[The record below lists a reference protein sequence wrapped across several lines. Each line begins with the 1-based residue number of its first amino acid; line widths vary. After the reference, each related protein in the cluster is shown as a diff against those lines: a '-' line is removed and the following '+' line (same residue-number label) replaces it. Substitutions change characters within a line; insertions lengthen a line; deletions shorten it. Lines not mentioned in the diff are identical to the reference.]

1 MLGTFFGFRM
11 FIKKIMKNTNKKT
24 RWAVA
29 FVCAALITLNGCSG
43 NQDDTKTVPSFSLAW
58 SEYPSWSV
66 FGVADVTGIINGKK
80 GELGPVEEKWGV
92 DIELKEAEYDPCLAM
107 YGAGQC
113 DAVCI
118 TNMDILSPA
127 TGRPGVMVLP
137 TSTSDGAD
145 ACLVTADIKSVEDL
159 KDKKVFGLEKS
170 VSEYCFVRNLELLG
184 QKEGDYE
191 FANMDPGAA
200 ALAMQQKQAAQQAIV
215 VWNPFVMETLGKRK
229 DVRVLFDS
237 TKIPN
242 EIIDSVV
249 VAKASLEKEGGE
261 AFACAVIEAYYEV
274 NKALAD
280 SAKRN
285 DTLIAIGEKFS
296 NLGLEQM
303 EKVVEQTKF
312 YGTPDKGLAVLT
324 GADLPKIMDT
334 VVSFC
339 ASHGIVDKAP
349 SIGYGDAAKAA
360 DAAVRFD
367 PTFIEKVKQG
377 PAK

>member
-1 MLGTFFGFRM
+1 
-11 FIKKIMKNTNKKT
+11 MKNIKEKT
-24 RWAVA
+24 SWA
-29 FVCAALITLNGCSG
+29 AALGCAVLLTLNGCSKQESTSSG
-43 NQDDTKTVPSFSLAW
+43 AAGAKIIPSFSLAW

-118 TNMDILSPA
+118 TNMDILGPA
-127 TGRPGVMVLP
+127 GGRPGVMVLP
-137 TSTSDGAD
+137 TSTSFGAD
-145 ACLVTADIKSVEDL
+145 ACLVTSDIKSVEDL
-159 KDKKVFGLEKS
+159 KGKKVFGLEKS

-184 QKEGDYE
+184 QAEKDYT
-191 FANMDPGAA
+191 FSSMDPGAA
-200 ALAMQQKQAAQQAIV
+200 AIAMQQRKAEQQAIV
-215 VWNPFVMETLGKRK
+215 VWNPFVISTLAKRD

-249 VAKASLEKEGGE
+249 VAKESLAKEGGE
-261 AFACAVIEAYYEV
+261 AFACAVIDAFYQV
-274 NKALAD
+274 NAAIAD
-280 SAKRN
+280 PAKRS
-285 DTLIAIGEKFS
+285 DTLIAIGEKFA
-296 NLGLEQM
+296 NVTLEDM
-303 EKVVEQTKF
+303 EKVVQQTKF
-312 YGTPDKGLAVLT
+312 YSTPEEGLALLT
-324 GADLPKIMDT
+324 GEDLPKIMDR
-334 VVSFC
+334 VVDFC
-339 ASHGIVDKAP
+339 ASHGIVESKPAL
-349 SIGYGDAAKAA
+349 GYGDPAKSS

-367 PTFIEKVKQG
+367 AGYIRKVKTG

>member
-1 MLGTFFGFRM
+1 
-11 FIKKIMKNTNKKT
+11 MKNINIKT
-24 RWAVA
+24 IWAVA
-29 FVCAALITLNGCSG
+29 LGCAALITLNGCSG
-43 NQDDTKTVPSFSLAW
+43 SKEAVPSFSLAW

-66 FGVADVTGIINGKK
+66 FGVADATGIINGKK
-80 GELGPVEEKWGV
+80 GELGPLEEKWGV

-159 KDKKVFGLEKS
+159 KGKKVFGLEKS

-200 ALAMQQKQAAQQAIV
+200 ALAMQQKQPTHQAIV

-285 DTLIAIGEKFS
+285 ETLIAIGEKFS

-303 EKVVEQTKF
+303 EKVVKQTQF
-312 YGTPDKGLAVLT
+312 YGTPDEGLAVLT
-324 GADLPKIMDT
+324 GTELPKIMDT

-339 ASHGIVDKAP
+339 VAHGIVDKAP

-377 PAK
+377 SAK

>member
-1 MLGTFFGFRM
+1 
-11 FIKKIMKNTNKKT
+11 MKNINKKT
-24 RWAVA
+24 SWAVTLG
-29 FVCAALITLNGCSG
+29 CAALIILNGCSG
-43 NQDDTKTVPSFSLAW
+43 SKEAVPSFSLAW

-66 FGVADVTGIINGKK
+66 FGVADATGIINGKK

-127 TGRPGVMVLP
+127 IGRPGVMVLP
-137 TSTSDGAD
+137 TSTSFGAD

-159 KDKKVFGLEKS
+159 KGKKVFGLEKS
-170 VSEYCFVRNLELLG
+170 VSEYCFVRNIELLG
-184 QKEGDYE
+184 QAESDYN

-200 ALAMQQKQAAQQAIV
+200 ALAMQQGNAEQQAIV
-215 VWNPFVMETLGKRK
+215 VWNPFVMETLGKRS

-237 TKIPN
+237 TTIPN

-261 AFACAVIEAYYEV
+261 AFACALIEAYYEV
-274 NKALAD
+274 NKAMAD
-280 SAKRN
+280 PAKRN

-296 NLGLEQM
+296 NLGLKQM

-312 YGTPDKGLAVLT
+312 YGTPDEGLAVLT
-324 GADLPKIMDT
+324 GAELPKIMDT

-339 ASHGIVDKAP
+339 TAHGIVEKAP
-349 SIGYGDAAKAA
+349 VLGYGDAAKAPDA
-360 DAAVRFD
+360 DVRFD
-367 PTFIEKVKQG
+367 PTYIRKATQG

>member
-1 MLGTFFGFRM
+1 
-11 FIKKIMKNTNKKT
+11 MKNINIKT
-24 RWAVA
+24 SWAVA
-29 FVCAALITLNGCSG
+29 LGCAALITLNGCSG
-43 NQDDTKTVPSFSLAW
+43 SKEAVPSFSLAW

-66 FGVADVTGIINGKK
+66 FGVADATGIINGKK
-80 GELGPVEEKWGV
+80 GELGPLEEKWGV

-145 ACLVTADIKSVEDL
+145 ACLVTDDIKSVEDL
-159 KDKKVFGLEKS
+159 KGKKVFGLEKS

-200 ALAMQQKQAAQQAIV
+200 ALAMQQKQATHQAIV

-285 DTLIAIGEKFS
+285 ETLIAIGEKFS

-303 EKVVEQTKF
+303 EKVVEQTQF
-312 YGTPDKGLAVLT
+312 YGTPDEGLAVLT
-324 GADLPKIMDT
+324 GTELPKIMDT

-339 ASHGIVDKAP
+339 VAHGIVDKAP

-377 PAK
+377 SAK

>member
-1 MLGTFFGFRM
+1 
-11 FIKKIMKNTNKKT
+11 MKNINKKT
-24 RWAVA
+24 SWAA
-29 FVCAALITLNGCSG
+29 ALGCAALITLSGCGKQESTSSEAG
-43 NQDDTKTVPSFSLAW
+43 DAKTVPSFSLAW

-159 KDKKVFGLEKS
+159 KGKKVFGLEKS

-200 ALAMQQKQAAQQAIV
+200 ALAMQQKQATHQAIV

-285 DTLIAIGEKFS
+285 ETLIAIGEKFS

-303 EKVVEQTKF
+303 EKVVEQTQF
-312 YGTPDKGLAVLT
+312 YGTPDEGLAVLT
-324 GADLPKIMDT
+324 GAELPKIMDT

-339 ASHGIVDKAP
+339 VAHGIVDKAP

-377 PAK
+377 SAK

>member
-1 MLGTFFGFRM
+1 MLGAFFLGFS
-11 FIKKIMKNTNKKT
+11 IINITMKNIQKKT
-24 RWAVA
+24 SWVVA
-29 FVCAALITLNGCSG
+29 FSCAALITLNGCSG
-43 NQDDTKTVPSFSLAW
+43 NQESTTVPSFSLAW

-159 KDKKVFGLEKS
+159 KGKKVFGLEKS

-280 SAKRN
+280 STKRN

-312 YGTPDKGLAVLT
+312 YGTPDDGLAVLT

-339 ASHGIVDKAP
+339 VAHGIVDKAP

-377 PAK
+377 SAK

>member
-1 MLGTFFGFRM
+1 
-11 FIKKIMKNTNKKT
+11 MKNILKKT
-24 RWAVA
+24 TCAV
-29 FVCAALITLNGCSG
+29 VLGCTALITLSGCGG
-43 NQDDTKTVPSFSLAW
+43 NQESTSSEAADAKTVPSFSLAW

-145 ACLVTADIKSVEDL
+145 ACLVTAEIKSVEDL
-159 KDKKVFGLEKS
+159 KGKKVFGLEKS

-184 QKEGDYE
+184 QKEVDYE

-200 ALAMQQKQAAQQAIV
+200 ALAMQQKQATHEAIV
-215 VWNPFVMETLGKRK
+215 VWNPFVMETLSKRK

-249 VAKASLEKEGGE
+249 VAKSSLEKEGGE

-280 SAKRN
+280 STKRN

-312 YGTPDKGLAVLT
+312 YGTPDDGLAVLT
-324 GADLPKIMDT
+324 GPSLPKIMDT

-339 ASHGIVDKAP
+339 VAHGIVDEAP

-377 PAK
+377 SDK

>member
-1 MLGTFFGFRM
+1 MKNI
-11 FIKKIMKNTNKKT
+11 IKKTN
-24 RWAVA
+24 WAIVLG
-29 FVCAALITLNGCSG
+29 CAALITLNGCSG
-43 NQDDTKTVPSFSLAW
+43 SKESVPSFSLAW

-66 FGVADVTGIINGKK
+66 FGVADATGIINGKK
-80 GELGPVEEKWGV
+80 GEMGPVEEKWGI
-92 DIELKEAEYDPCLAM
+92 DIELKEAEYDPCLAI
-107 YGAGQC
+107 YAAGQC

-137 TSTSDGAD
+137 TSTSFGAD
-145 ACLVTADIKSVEDL
+145 ACLVTGDIKSVEDL
-159 KDKKVFGLEKS
+159 KGKKVFGLEKS
-170 VSEYCFVRNLELLG
+170 VSEYCFVRNIELLG
-184 QKEGDYE
+184 QKESDYN

-200 ALAMQQKQAAQQAIV
+200 ALAMQQGNAEQQAIV
-215 VWNPFVMETLGKRK
+215 VWNPFVMETLGKRS

-285 DTLIAIGEKFS
+285 ETLIAIGEKFS

-312 YGTPDKGLAVLT
+312 FGTPDEGLAVLT
-324 GADLPKIMDT
+324 GTELAKIMDT

-339 ASHGIVDKAP
+339 KAHDIVEKAP
-349 SIGYGDAAKAA
+349 VLGYGNAAKATDA
-360 DAAVRFD
+360 DVRFD
-367 PTFIEKVKQG
+367 PTYIQKVSQG

>member
-1 MLGTFFGFRM
+1 
-11 FIKKIMKNTNKKT
+11 MKNINIKT
-24 RWAVA
+24 SWVVA
-29 FVCAALITLNGCSG
+29 LGCAALITLNGCSAS
-43 NQDDTKTVPSFSLAW
+43 KEAVPSFSLAW

-66 FGVADVTGIINGKK
+66 FGVADAIGIINGKK
-80 GELGPVEEKWGV
+80 GELGPLEEKWGV
-92 DIELKEAEYDPCLAM
+92 DIELKEAEYDPCLAI

-137 TSTSDGAD
+137 TSTSFGAD
-145 ACLVTADIKSVEDL
+145 ACLVTGDIKSVEDL
-159 KDKKVFGLEKS
+159 KGKKVFGLEKS
-170 VSEYCFVRNLELLG
+170 VSEYCFVRNIELLG
-184 QKEGDYE
+184 QEESDYN

-200 ALAMQQKQAAQQAIV
+200 ALAMQQGNAEQQAIV
-215 VWNPFVMETLGKRK
+215 VWNPFVMETLGKRS

-249 VAKASLEKEGGE
+249 VAKSSLEKEGGE

-285 DTLIAIGEKFS
+285 ETLIAIGEKFS

-312 YGTPDKGLAVLT
+312 YGTPDEGLAVLT
-324 GADLPKIMDT
+324 GTELPKIMDT

-339 ASHGIVDKAP
+339 KAHDIVEKAP
-349 SIGYGDAAKAA
+349 VLGYGNAAKAPDA
-360 DAAVRFD
+360 DVRFD
-367 PTFIEKVKQG
+367 PTYIRKVSQG